1 MLWLKVDGLANNW
14 LTVWYWQCV
23 LWLKAGWTGK
33 QLVDSMVLA
42 VCVVTEGW
50 MDWQTT
56 GWQYGTGSV
65 CCDWRL
71 DGLANNWLTVWYWQ
85 CVLWLKSKHWQA
97 SEMELWANCQI
108 NVDSALFVR
117 LDVLFACVSHFTQPV
132 LTHWTLT
139 HLVAASSHMHWTL
152 THVAAASSHTHWTLT
167 HVVAAGSHTHWTL
180 PHVAAASSHTHWT
193 LTHVAAASS
202 HTHTLD
208 TYTCS
213 CSQFSH
219 THWTLTHVV
228 AAGSHTHWT
237 LTHVAAASS
246 HTHLTLTHVAAASSH
261 THLTLTH
268 VAAASSH
275 THTHTGHLHM

>member
-1 MLWLKVDGLANNW
+1 MIFSSLGLMGAMLRIYKSRCARYDPWLSYLIISLLFLMMMVTALSFRVYRFMREWG
-14 LTVWYWQCV
+14 TYI
-23 LWLKAGWTGK
+23 AGWTGK
-33 QLVDSMVLA
+33 ELVDSMVLA

-152 THVAAASSHTHWTLT
+152 THVAAASSHTL
-167 HVVAAGSHTHWTL
+167 
-180 PHVAAASSHTHWT
+180 
-193 LTHVAAASS
+193 
-202 HTHTLD
+202 
-208 TYTCS
+208 
-213 CSQFSH
+213 
-219 THWTLTHVV
+219 
-228 AAGSHTHWT
+228 
-237 LTHVAAASS
+237 
-246 HTHLTLTHVAAASSH
+246 
-261 THLTLTH
+261 
-268 VAAASSH
+268 
-275 THTHTGHLHM
+275 THTGHLHM